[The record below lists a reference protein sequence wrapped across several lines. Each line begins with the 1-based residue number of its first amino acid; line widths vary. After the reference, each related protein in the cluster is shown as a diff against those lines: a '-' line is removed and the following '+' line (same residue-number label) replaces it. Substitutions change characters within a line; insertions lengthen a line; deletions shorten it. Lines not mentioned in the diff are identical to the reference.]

1 MEIIILGSGVV
12 GVTSA
17 YYLAQQGHEVTVI
30 DRQAQPALETSF
42 ANAGQISPG
51 YSAPWAAPGI
61 PMKAAKWLLQQH
73 APLKIQP
80 LISPTMWKW
89 MAQMLANCTSTKYSI
104 NKERMM
110 RLAEYSRD
118 CFVDLR
124 QDTGI
129 RYENRSQ
136 GTLQLFRTA
145 KQVKDA
151 AKDIEVLELCGVP
164 YEALDTAGCIAAEP
178 ALARVQ
184 EKIVGGLRL
193 PNDET
198 GDCLLFTQQL
208 AELTKTMGVT
218 YKMNTHVLGIHTD
231 GDRITGVK
239 TSAGTKTA
247 DAYVVAMGSYS
258 APLLDKVGV
267 RLPIFPVKGYSLTVP
282 ITNPEA
288 APVSTVMDETYK
300 VAMTRFDDR
309 IRVAGTA
316 ELAAFSDELLDQRRA
331 TVTMVVKDIFPDGGD
346 VEQADFWTGLRPM
359 TPDGTPV
366 IGATRYP
373 NLYTNSGH
381 GTLGWTMSCGSGQL
395 LADIISGRKT
405 GIDPTGLDASRYR
418 GLKPTK
424 RATQAA

>member
-1 MEIIILGSGVV
+1 MKITILGSGVV

-17 YYLAQQGHEVTVI
+17 FYLAKQGHEVTVI

-61 PMKAAKWLLQQH
+61 PIKAVKWLMQQH
-73 APLKIQP
+73 APLKVQP
-80 LISPTMWKW
+80 LIDATMWKW
-89 MAQMLANCTSTKYSI
+89 MLQMLSNCTEGKYSV

-118 CFVDLR
+118 CFIDLR
-124 QDTGI
+124 AESGI
-129 RYENRSQ
+129 RYEDRTQ
-136 GTLQLFRTA
+136 GTLQIFRTE

-151 AKDIEVLELCGVP
+151 AKDIEVLERCNVP
-164 YEALDTAGCIAAEP
+164 YQVLDTAGCIAAEP
-178 ALARVQ
+178 ALARVSD
-184 EKIVGGLRL
+184 KIVGGLRL
-193 PNDET
+193 PGDET
-198 GDCLLFTQQL
+198 GDCFTFTQKL
-208 AELTKTMGVT
+208 AEMTKAMGVE

-231 GDRITGVK
+231 GDKITGIK

-247 DAYVVAMGSYS
+247 DAYVVALGSYTT
-258 APLLDKVGV
+258 PLLNKVGV

-282 ITNPEA
+282 ITNPDA
-288 APVSTVMDETYK
+288 APISTVMDETYK

-331 TVTMVVKDIFPDGGD
+331 TVSMVVNDIFPDGGD
-346 VEQADFWTGLRPM
+346 IEQAEFWTGLRPM

-366 IGATRYP
+366 VGATRYP

-381 GTLGWTMSCGSGQL
+381 GTLGWTMSCGSSQL
-395 LADIISGRKT
+395 LADIISQRKP
-405 GIDPTGLDASRYR
+405 GIDPVGLDVSRYVS
-418 GLKPTK
+418 
-424 RATQAA
+424 

>member
-1 MEIIILGSGVV
+1 MNIIVLGSGVV

-61 PMKAAKWLLQQH
+61 PMKAVKWLMQQH

-80 LISPTMWKW
+80 MIDATMWKW
-89 MAQMLANCTSTKYSI
+89 MVKMLGNCTEGKYAV

-118 CFVDLR
+118 CFIDLR
-124 QDTGI
+124 SETRVNYDD
-129 RYENRSQ
+129 RAQ
-136 GTLQLFRTA
+136 GTLQLFRTQ
-145 KQVKDA
+145 KQVADA
-151 AKDIEVLELCGVP
+151 AKDIEVLERCNVP
-164 YEALDTAGCIAAEP
+164 YQQLDTAGCVDIEP
-178 ALARVQ
+178 ALGRVR

-193 PNDET
+193 PGDET
-198 GDCLLFTQQL
+198 GDCFIFTQKL
-208 AELTKTMGVT
+208 ADMTKAMGVT
-218 YKMNTHVLGIHTD
+218 YKMNTHVLGILTD
-231 GDRITGVK
+231 GDKITGIK
-239 TSAGTKTA
+239 TSAGVKTA
-247 DAYVVAMGSYS
+247 DAYVVALGSYTT
-258 APLLDKVGV
+258 PLLDKVGV

-331 TVTMVVKDIFPDGGD
+331 TVSMVVNDIFPDGGD
-346 VEQADFWTGLRPM
+346 IEQAEFWTGLRPM

-366 IGATRYP
+366 VGATRYP

-381 GTLGWTMSCGSGQL
+381 GTLGWTMSCGSSQL
-395 LADIISGRKT
+395 LADIISQRKP
-405 GIDPTGLDASRYR
+405 GIDPTGLDVSRY
-418 GLKPTK
+418 G
-424 RATQAA
+424 A

>member
-1 MEIIILGSGVV
+1 MKIIILGSGVV

-17 YYLAQQGHEVTVI
+17 YYLAKQGHQVTVI

-61 PMKAAKWLLQQH
+61 PLKAAKWLLQQH

-80 LISPTMWKW
+80 LIDPSMWKW
-89 MAQMLANCTSTKYSI
+89 MLQMLANCTSAKYTV

-118 CFVDLR
+118 CFVELR
-124 QDTGI
+124 SESGI
-129 RYENRSQ
+129 TYENRSQ
-136 GTLQLFRTA
+136 GTLQLFRTD
-145 KQVKDA
+145 KQMQDA
-151 AKDIEVLELCGVP
+151 AKDIEVLERCGVP
-164 YEALDTAGCIAAEP
+164 YQSLDSAGCVDAEP
-178 ALARVQ
+178 ALARVKH
-184 EKIVGGLRL
+184 KIVGGLRL

-198 GDCLLFTQQL
+198 GDCFLFTQQL
-208 AELTKTMGVT
+208 AELTKKMGVE
-218 YKMNTHVLGIHTD
+218 YRMNTHVLGIYTD
-231 GDRITGVK
+231 GDQITGIK

-247 DAYVVAMGSYS
+247 DAYVVALGSYTT
-258 APLLDKVGV
+258 PLLNTIGV

-282 ITNPEA
+282 ITNPDA
-288 APVSTVMDETYK
+288 APISTVMDETYK

-346 VEQADFWTGLRPM
+346 VEQAEFWTGLRPM

-366 IGATRYP
+366 IGKTRYP

-381 GTLGWTMSCGSGQL
+381 GTLGWTMSCGSSQL
-395 LADIISGRKT
+395 LADIISGAPT
-405 GIDPTGLDASRYR
+405 AIDPAGLDVSRYR
-418 GLKPTK
+418 
-424 RATQAA
+424 A

>member
-1 MEIIILGSGVV
+1 MKIIVLGSGVV

-61 PMKAAKWLLQQH
+61 PMKAVKWLMQQH

-80 LISPTMWKW
+80 LIDASMWKW
-89 MAQMLANCTSTKYSI
+89 MVQMLANCSADKYGV

-118 CFVDLR
+118 CFIELR
-124 QDTGI
+124 KATEI
-129 RYENRSQ
+129 SYENRSQ
-136 GTLQLFRTA
+136 GTLQIFRTE
-145 KQVKDA
+145 KQVKDS
-151 AKDIEVLELCGVP
+151 AKDIEVLERCNVP
-164 YEALDTAGCIAAEP
+164 YEVLDTAGCVDAEP
-178 ALARVQ
+178 ALARVKD
-184 EKIVGGLRL
+184 KIVGGLRL
-193 PNDET
+193 PGDET
-198 GDCLLFTQQL
+198 GDCYTFTQKL
-208 AELTKTMGVT
+208 AQMCEAMGVT
-218 YKMNTHVLGIHTD
+218 FRMNTHVLGIQTD
-231 GDRITGVK
+231 GDKITGIK

-247 DAYVVAMGSYS
+247 DAYVVALGSYTT
-258 APLLDKVGV
+258 PLLNQVGV

-282 ITNPEA
+282 ITNYEA

-366 IGATRYP
+366 IGGTRYP

-381 GTLGWTMSCGSGQL
+381 GTLG
-395 LADIISGRKT
+395 
-405 GIDPTGLDASRYR
+405 
-418 GLKPTK
+418 
-424 RATQAA
+424 